1 MNWLLMAIVFLMAQA
16 ALIMVF
22 IPGATWQVAFVIS
35 AMFGIFHRMLSF
47 KDALE
52 AKWELEREMKKELNK
67 PPAEDEE

>member
-1 MNWLLMAIVFLMAQA
+1 MTAMA
-16 ALIMVF
+16 ALIVVF

-67 PPAEDEE
+67 PSSSHDNEDEK